1 MIQIQRSQLR
11 QITQLHRDLAR
22 QLVVVNVQLLAA
34 RPGVELEDLYDGSGE
49 NPKLFPVTP
58 APLRLQILQ
67 LPKALGD

>member
-11 QITQLHRDLAR
+11 QITQLQRDLAR

-34 RPGVELEDLYDGSGE
+34 WPGVELEDLYGSGE
-49 NPKLFPVTP
+49 NPKLFPVTL